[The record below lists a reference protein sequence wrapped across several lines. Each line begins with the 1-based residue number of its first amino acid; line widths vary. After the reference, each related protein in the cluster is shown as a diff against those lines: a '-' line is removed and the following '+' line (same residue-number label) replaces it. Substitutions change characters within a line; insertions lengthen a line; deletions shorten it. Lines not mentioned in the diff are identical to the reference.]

1 MQLRMPPRGR
11 IATSAVERA
20 IEVLGIEWDV
30 QIRWA
35 NAGHMA
41 KPSHVGECASYD
53 GKRLHVIKLRPGRSA
68 AATSKTLLH
77 ELGHAAHVEDH
88 ASAAAWRRAYL
99 EATREYEDHADEI
112 ARCLAHLRPVGNEV
126 PTRTQSAR
134 PLRWTRTGFV
144 R

>member
-11 IATSAVERA
+11 FSRSAVERA
-20 IEVLGIEWDV
+20 IEILGIEWDV

-35 NAGHMA
+35 DA
-41 KPSHVGECASYD
+41 KQMRSPAHVGECESYD
-53 GKRLHVIKLRPGRSA
+53 GKQRHVIKLRPGRSA

-88 ASAAAWRRAYL
+88 GSAAAWRRAYL
-99 EATREYEDHADEI
+99 DATREYEDHADEI
-112 ARCLAHLRPVGNEV
+112 ARCLRHLRLVVDAAPSQQ
-126 PTRTQSAR
+126 RR
-134 PLRWTRTGFV
+134 PLRWTRTGFA